1 MFAIAN
7 MRLKFNR
14 PKLPR
19 GVKISWFGVIIG
31 CLCMVVGL
39 IGNIINNKL
48 LILYFLIY
56 LLFYFSIILITFK
69 RVTILKFILY
79 IYQQFNRINNNNN
92 NNNIN
97 HDNSYNI
104 EYKIRTT
111 LQSMKDFTV
120 VFFTSTDEL
129 HVLNKAILYARDNDN
144 CDKIII
150 THIYNK
156 NDMIL
161 HNNKTKSIITKL
173 KMNLQVLDYIYPKM
187 KVDLLLINTDEEF
200 SPQLV
205 KYISN
210 ELKILPSF
218 MYMRCPG
225 PYFPYSIAEFDN
237 VRIIMQ

>member
-1 MFAIAN
+1 MVLIMFAIAD

-19 GVKISWFGVIIG
+19 GVKISWIGAIIG
-31 CLCMVVGL
+31 CLCIVIGV
-39 IGNIINNKL
+39 IGNIINNNSL
-48 LILYFLIY
+48 TLYFLIY
-56 LLFYFSIILITFK
+56 LAFYFSVILITFK

-79 IYQQFNRINNNNN
+79 ICQQFHSI
-92 NNNIN
+92 
-97 HDNSYNI
+97 
-104 EYKIRTT
+104 YKGKIGHNIRTT
-111 LQSMKDFTV
+111 LQSMKDFSV

-150 THIYNK
+150 IHVYNK

-161 HNNKTKSIITKL
+161 HNNKSKHIITKL

-187 KVDLLLINTDEEF
+187 KVDLLLIDTDEEF

-210 ELKILPSF
+210 QLKIPSSF